1 MTPTGPRGRGR
12 VRLPAGGRAARKVTR
27 LRTPAARPPWTCAPG
42 LLAAALSIGCAPKKP
57 PDSLERPAVQ
67 SIDIDGNGFMA
78 GLSGQGDFVLR
89 GVMETK
95 QSPRMAGL
103 ISPKKRR
110 TYLDKDTLELDA
122 WRLETW
128 YAHQGYFDAKVEGWD
143 LHIVDDGKAS
153 FLRDPPPKVRIV
165 GVVVP
170 GAPTVVREV
179 KLSGLD
185 RLGGPLLSSIR
196 QMLPV
201 QVDETFVS
209 DDLSAAEDIIR
220 DQLQERGYAFAKVS
234 ARAQVSADDHV
245 VDVLIEGELG
255 PPCKFGAVTISFLG
269 SKAQVQVPEALIRA
283 EVAVEEGR
291 PYRVSDI
298 NNTQRRLFGLGVF
311 SVVNVIPM
319 LDQAEGDRVPVRVEL
334 SRSKYRQLRT
344 GVGVLLESGKQ
355 DVHVSADFQHVN
367 LFNRLLR
374 LDFEN
379 RVGYTTLVQIDQ
391 VADDGLDELLSTSGP
406 TVMSALSLSLPH
418 WPTRAWRLGNTFS
431 FELGV
436 EQGYRFA
443 TPQWSPSVT
452 GAINDHLSVSA
463 SYQLQLFQYLDLALA
478 ESEFRR
484 TPLGLDFR
492 ERYLLTSLRQQLTY
506 DARDD
511 LFVPTRGSYGV
522 FEVTEAGRWLGGDFN
537 FVRLKGDQRYYL
549 SLRRFLPDSLR
560 GTFAMRLLGGLIQ
573 PYGVEQYA
581 TVPYAERLY
590 LGGSSDVRGWVRNHL
605 GPYICDP
612 DTGVT
617 CISSIGVEQPNAAI
631 LPIGGLL
638 SAAASAEARIYA
650 GDYGGVA
657 FFDVGNAW
665 TALSQVVDA
674 DRAGLP
680 VALLPS
686 VGLGARYLS
695 PIGAVRLDFA
705 YRLDREPMF
714 SLEPRLG
721 VHFSLSEAF

>member
-1 MTPTGPRGRGR
+1 M
-12 VRLPAGGRAARKVTR
+12 A
-27 LRTPAARPPWTCAPG
+27 W
-42 LLAAALSIGCAPKKP
+42 GCAPKKP
-57 PDSLERPAVQ
+57 ADTVERPAVQ
-67 SIDIDGNGFMA
+67 SIKIAGNGLFA
-78 GLSGQGDFVLR
+78 GLSGKGDFVLR
-89 GVMETK
+89 SVMETQ
-95 QSPRMAGL
+95 QSPALSGL
-103 ISPKKRR
+103 ISPKTRR
-110 TYLDKDTLELDA
+110 TFLDKETLELDA

-128 YAHQGYFDAKVEGWD
+128 YANHGYFDAKVEGWD
-143 LHIVDDGKAS
+143 VHFIDDGAPGW
-153 FLRDPPPKVRIV
+153 LRDPPPKVRIK
-165 GVVVP
+165 GVLVP
-170 GAPTVVREV
+170 GQPSLVREV
-179 KLSGLD
+179 KLAGMD

-196 QMLPV
+196 QMLPL
-201 QVDETFVS
+201 QVGETFVS
-209 DDLSAAEDIIR
+209 DDLVAAEDIIR
-220 DQLQERGYAFAKVS
+220 DQLQERGYAFAKVA
-234 ARAQVSADDHV
+234 ARAEVSADDHV
-245 VDVLIEGELG
+245 VDVMIEGELG
-255 PPCKFGAVTISFLG
+255 PPCKFGPVTVSFLG
-269 SKAQVQVPEALIRA
+269 SKTQTQVPEALIRA

-291 PYRVSDI
+291 PYRVSDLSS
-298 NNTQRRLFGLGVF
+298 TQRRLFGLGVF
-311 SVVNVIPM
+311 SVVNVVPM

-391 VADDGLDELLSTSGP
+391 VADDGLEELLSTSGP
-406 TVMSALSLSLPH
+406 TVKSALSLSLPH
-418 WPTRAWRLGNTFS
+418 WPARAWRLGNTFS

-443 TPQWSPSVT
+443 TPQWSPSIS
-452 GAINDHLSVSA
+452 GAINDKLTVSA

-492 ERYLLTSLRQQLTY
+492 ERYLLTSLRQQVTF

-573 PYGVEQYA
+573 PYGEEQYA

-612 DTGVT
+612 DSGVT
-617 CISSIGVEQPNAAI
+617 CISDPDTQQQNAAI

-638 SAAASAEARIYA
+638 SAAGSAEVRLYA
-650 GDYGGVA
+650 GDLGGVA

-665 TALSQVVDA
+665 TALRQVVDR

-686 VGLGARYLS
+686 VGLGGRYLS
-695 PIGAVRLDFA
+695 PIGAVRLDLA
-705 YRLDREPMF
+705 YRLDQEPMYA
-714 SLEPRLG
+714 LEPRFG